1 MKKIISIAL
10 VLLIAAGFCFAADP
24 DASIYLKGTIGE
36 GYLPT
41 EPDTGGSD
49 IFEDGGMTVLIT
61 VVDYAD
67 NDSSADF
74 NKGEGYMP
82 SKYAASEGAAKTV
95 KLLGTEN
102 DGLRS
107 PLVLAY
113 GAYGNVSSDST
124 PDISITVASDGWKL
138 NNEGEPVSTLTLG
151 LETTARTQTV
161 FKGVENPDNTIT
173 ISKNAGGATSDIEN
187 VGYTA
192 ITWGVAIGQNPTAGS
207 YTATIKI
214 TVEGDGAS
222 V

>member
-61 VVDYAD
+61 VVENAED
-67 NDSSADF
+67 DSAANF
-74 NKGEGYMP
+74 GTGGGNKP
-82 SKYAASEGAAKTV
+82 SIYTSSVDAAETV
-95 KLLGTEN
+95 KFQESDT
-102 DGLRS
+102 GLTS
-107 PLVLAY
+107 LVLAY
-113 GAYGNVSSDST
+113 GAYGNVGSNNT
-124 PDISITVASDGWKL
+124 PDISVTVASDGWKL
-138 NNEGEPVSTLTLG
+138 NNEGDPVSTLTLTLNTEG
-151 LETTARTQTV
+151 RSQTV
-161 FKGVENPDNTIT
+161 FKGVESPDNTIK
-173 ISKNAGGATSDIEN
+173 ISKNAGGATSDIEK

-192 ITWGVAIGQNPTAGS
+192 ITWGVASGQTPTAGD
-207 YTATIKI
+207 YIATITI

>member
-61 VVDYAD
+61 VVENAAD
-67 NDSSADF
+67 DSTAIF
-74 NKGEGYMP
+74 GTGGNKP
-82 SKYAASEGAAKTV
+82 SSYTSSVDAAKTV
-95 KLLGTEN
+95 KFQKSDT
-102 DGLRS
+102 GLTS
-107 PLVLAY
+107 LVLAY
-113 GAYGNVSSDST
+113 GAYGNVGSNNT
-124 PDISITVASDGWKL
+124 PSISVTVASDGWKL
-138 NNEGEPVSTLTLG
+138 NNAGDPVKTLSLTLNT
-151 LETTARTQTV
+151 EPKTQSV
-161 FKGVENPDNTIT
+161 FMGTESPDNTIT
-173 ISKNAGGATSDIEN
+173 ILKNADGATSGIEK
-187 VGYTA
+187 VGYTV
-192 ITWGVAIGQNPTAGS
+192 INWDVVSGQTPTAGD
-207 YTATIKI
+207 YTATITI

>member
-61 VVDYAD
+61 VVENAED
-67 NDSSADF
+67 DSAANF
-74 NKGEGYMP
+74 GTGGGKQP
-82 SKYAASEGAAKTV
+82 SIYTSSVGAAKTV
-95 KLLGTEN
+95 KFQESDT
-102 DGLRS
+102 GLTS
-107 PLVLAY
+107 LVLAY
-113 GAYGNVSSDST
+113 GAYGNVSSNNT
-124 PDISITVASDGWKL
+124 PDISVTVASDGWKL
-138 NNEGEPVSTLTLG
+138 NNEGDPVSTLTLTLNTEG
-151 LETTARTQTV
+151 RSQTV
-161 FKGVENPDNTIT
+161 FKGVESPDNTIK
-173 ISKNAGGATSDIEN
+173 ISKNAGGATSDIEK

-192 ITWGVAIGQNPTAGS
+192 ITWGVASGQTPTAGD
-207 YTATIKI
+207 YIATITI